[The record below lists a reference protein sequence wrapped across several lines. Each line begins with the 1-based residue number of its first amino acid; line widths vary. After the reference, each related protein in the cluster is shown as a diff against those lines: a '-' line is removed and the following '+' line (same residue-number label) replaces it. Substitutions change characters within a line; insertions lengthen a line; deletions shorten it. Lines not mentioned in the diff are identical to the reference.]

1 MQLWRASTVTPNQ
14 HTSNP
19 LAGWEF
25 YTLKDAFDDRPEL
38 TYIVEGLIRVPS
50 LSIFFGAPMTF
61 KSMLLA
67 DMAACVAAGDT
78 WLPAETDYD
87 KKVQRGTIKSSVMIC
102 DFDQGR
108 YETHDRIEALARAR
122 ELTGDDDGFHYVSIP
137 DPFLDASN
145 KEHIRGLEERI
156 LKEDPDT
163 RLLIIDNLRL
173 VSGNIEENNA
183 EMSVVM
189 SNLRSLSDAIQAA
202 VVVIHHQRKQK
213 QFKGRPGDALRG
225 HSSIEASLD
234 LAVLV
239 EVTQK
244 DVIELTPTKCRFGR
258 LEPFGAR
265 FTYTSRGQSQRL
277 KTASLKGLLGAKV
290 RESKE
295 VQHVILEVVKDN
307 PGINQGELHEEVDA
321 RVPTGASLEVV
332 KSNVLALKKEGR
344 LVRRKAKTKNA
355 WLHFLPGE
363 DPDE

>member
-1 MQLWRASTVTPNQ
+1 MPPNPP
-14 HTSNP
+14 SENP
-19 LAGWEF
+19 LAAWKF
-25 YTLKDAFDDRPEL
+25 FTLEDAFKPRPDPV
-38 TYIVEGLIRVPS
+38 YVVEGLLRVPS
-50 LSIFFGAPMTF
+50 LSIFFGAPESYKT
-61 KSMLLA
+61 MLLA
-67 DMAACVAAGDT
+67 DMAACVAAGDI
-78 WLPAETDYD
+78 WLRAETDYD
-87 KKVQRGTIKSSVMIC
+87 KQVQKGTIESSVMIC
-102 DFDQGR
+102 DFDQGC

-122 ELTGDDDGFHYVSIP
+122 GLTGDDDSFHYVSIP

-145 KEHIRGLEERI
+145 KEHIRGLREKI
-156 LKEDPDT
+156 LEQDPDIK
-163 RLLIIDNLRL
+163 LLIIDNLRL

-265 FTYTSRGQSQRL
+265 FTYTTRDHSQRL
-277 KTASLKGLLGAKV
+277 KTASFKGLLGAKI

-295 VQHVILEVVKDN
+295 VQHAILEVVRYQDELTEAEERLTQTRLYEEVKERVSGN
-307 PGINQGELHEEVDA
+307 VSLKTVKTNVEVLKRKGELFAEKGGP
-321 RVPTGASLEVV
+321 R
-332 KSNVLALKKEGR
+332 
-344 LVRRKAKTKNA
+344 NA
-355 WLHFLPGE
+355 YRYWLPE
-363 DPDE
+363 QAPNE